1 MGGDNKSHLDPT
13 SEIRVGNFS
22 GENDKWPSWCLKF
35 ESYCDLVDW
44 GEYTLRAERSLAT
57 TVASVPEA
65 AQPRVACVRSSV
77 ACVMVNA
84 QHEDGK
90 GKRLAS

>member
-44 GEYTLRAERSLAT
+44 
-57 TVASVPEA
+57 ASTRCVPNDLW
-65 AQPRVACVRSSV
+65 QP
-77 ACVMVNA
+77 
-84 QHEDGK
+84 
-90 GKRLAS
+90 L